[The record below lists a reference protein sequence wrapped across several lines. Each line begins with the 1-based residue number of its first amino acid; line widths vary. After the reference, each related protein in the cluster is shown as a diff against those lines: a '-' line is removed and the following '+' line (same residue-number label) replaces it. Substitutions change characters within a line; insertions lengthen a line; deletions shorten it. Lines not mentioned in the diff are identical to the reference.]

1 MTDEEE
7 ERWKKPGQKKN
18 RVSTIMPK
26 PWIFLVKWKTILV
39 VPSLNLRF
47 FRKLIFF
54 FQDTLF
60 VFIK

>member
-1 MTDEEE
+1 MKKKNDE
-7 ERWKKPGQKKN
+7 KNQGKKN

-26 PWIFLVKWKTILV
+26 PWIFLVKWKAILI
-39 VPSLNLRF
+39 VPSLYLRF
-47 FRKLIFF
+47 FRKLIVFF